1 MPQQPDSA
9 IPKIISA
16 INADPGL
23 IGQKLRVVGRLVIR
37 IEIRIGSHRQC
48 YPRMLSYDFI
58 TAVILLQDEESAV
71 LVDVSLCIE
80 AQTAS
85 EWVRERKGL
94 VTAIGC
100 LESLSVSIHLHAVH
114 PVN

>member
-9 IPKIISA
+9 IPKTISA
-16 INADPGL
+16 INANPDL
-23 IGQKLRVVGRLVIR
+23 VCRKIRVVGRLVIAFFPIHR
-37 IEIRIGSHRQC
+37 MHRQC
-48 YPRMLSYDFI
+48 YLRMLSYDFI

-85 EWVRERKGL
+85 EWVRERKRL
-94 VTAIGC
+94 ITVIGH
-100 LESLSVSIHLHAVH
+100 LESVSVSMYFILSTCI
-114 PVN
+114 